1 MKRIY
6 FVIVAVIA
14 IVYVIT
20 EVRKGKFSIKE
31 SIYWFIASLIMLI
44 LAIFPNLLDSLAT
57 FLGIGYSPSLLF
69 TICIIFLLFIN
80 FRSSRKIAEQEEKI
94 IELAQD
100 IALLKEENRK
110 KNENMYIY
118 RFLPSTFG
126 RSRKIH
132 R

>member
-31 SIYWFIASLIMLI
+31 SIYWFLASLIMLI
-44 LAIFPNLLDSLAT
+44 LAIFPTLLDNLAA

-110 KNENMYIY
+110 K
-118 RFLPSTFG
+118 
-126 RSRKIH
+126 
-132 R
+132 

>member
-31 SIYWFIASLIMLI
+31 SIYWFLASLIMLI
-44 LAIFPNLLDSLAT
+44 LAIFPTLLDNLAA

-100 IALLKEENRK
+100 IALLKEKNRK
-110 KNENMYIY
+110 K
-118 RFLPSTFG
+118 
-126 RSRKIH
+126 
-132 R
+132 

>member
-31 SIYWFIASLIMLI
+31 SIYWFLASLIMLI
-44 LAIFPNLLDSLAT
+44 LAIFPTLLDNLAS

-110 KNENMYIY
+110 K
-118 RFLPSTFG
+118 
-126 RSRKIH
+126 
-132 R
+132 

>member
-110 KNENMYIY
+110 K
-118 RFLPSTFG
+118 
-126 RSRKIH
+126 
-132 R
+132 

>member
-31 SIYWFIASLIMLI
+31 SIYWFLASLIMLI
-44 LAIFPNLLDSLAT
+44 LAIFPTLLDSLAA

-110 KNENMYIY
+110 K
-118 RFLPSTFG
+118 
-126 RSRKIH
+126 
-132 R
+132 